1 LERDRE
7 RKREERSMADAAD
20 RKRERDREWARQ
32 RRAAQGA
39 KPRAQYLAEAAAKA
53 AERQAAIEE
62 MRTSCKDIRSEK
74 SEVTL
79 SGDEGLIRF
88 TLGSKPAVMID
99 DIMICGEC
107 YHGVSCTNRGTRNV
121 EIYMLSGRTW
131 TKVLSEEYFTGD
143 IFVSVKPGQNT
154 QELNALVGYLYIGK
168 KDCPTR
174 EAPDASSQSRE
185 ARTCVVRWQGNKFT
199 YKPL

>member
-1 LERDRE
+1 MKKTLLIATALMT
-7 RKREERSMADAAD
+7 SAYAFSS
-20 RKRERDREWARQ
+20 
-32 RRAAQGA
+32 GA
-39 KPRAQYLAEAAAKA
+39 TQEAASPVLQSLPAKV
-53 AERQAAIEE
+53 QKYIEE
-62 MRTSCKDIRSEK
+62 MRTSCKERSEDA
-74 SEVTL
+74 EVT
-79 SGDEGLIRF
+79 SGDGGLIQF

-99 DIMICGEC
+99 KIMICGGC
-107 YHGVSCTNRGTRNV
+107 YPGYSCSNRGTRTV

-131 TKVLSEEYFTGD
+131 TKVLSEQNFTGD

-154 QELNALVGYLYIGK
+154 QELNALVGNLFVGN

-174 EAPDASSQSRE
+174 EAPSSSSQLME